1 MFRFSASS
9 TVRVRVIS
17 GRSGIFLFSSG
28 SWDTIR
34 TLTKYKIL
42 FHILDPLHCML
53 KTCCSV
59 YYYAPCTFNPQIAL
73 SGVLCSLPCILKLL
87 YQGYYAPYLESPNCS
102 IRGIMLPTLHS
113 QTALSGVL
121 CSLPLIPKL
130 LYQGY
135 HATYLQSPNCSIR
148 GIMLPSLNP
157 QSALLGVL
165 CSDPTLNPQI
175 ALSGVLCSLPWIP
188 KLLYSGYNAPY
199 LESQNCS
206 IRGIMLPTLNPQIA
220 LSGVLCSLPLRISKT
235 KVTVSPS
242 TLNHS
247 YKNIPL

>member
-73 SGVLCSLPCILKLL
+73 SGVLCSLPWIPKLL
-87 YQGYYAPYLESPNCS
+87 YQGYYAPC
-102 IRGIMLPTLHS
+102 TFH
-113 QTALSGVL
+113 
-121 CSLPLIPKL
+121 
-130 LYQGY
+130 
-135 HATYLQSPNCSIR
+135 
-148 GIMLPSLNP
+148 
-157 QSALLGVL
+157 
-165 CSDPTLNPQI
+165 PQI